1 MKTNTKESIILD
13 KFTKK
18 EKIQYSTAITFLLS
32 GIVMAFLAFF
42 LNEYDIENGVLLYVS
57 QGVIFCGAVFG
68 LNIFIKNQVLEAETR
83 INAKIDRKMR
93 KVDELI
99 QDEDEQ

>member
-18 EKIQYSTAITFLLS
+18 EKIQYSTAILFLFS

-57 QGVIFCGAVFG
+57 QSVIFCGAVFG
-68 LNIFIKNQVLEAETR
+68 LNIFIRNQVLEAETR
-83 INAKIDRKMR
+83 LSAKIDRKMR
-93 KVDELI
+93 KVDDLI